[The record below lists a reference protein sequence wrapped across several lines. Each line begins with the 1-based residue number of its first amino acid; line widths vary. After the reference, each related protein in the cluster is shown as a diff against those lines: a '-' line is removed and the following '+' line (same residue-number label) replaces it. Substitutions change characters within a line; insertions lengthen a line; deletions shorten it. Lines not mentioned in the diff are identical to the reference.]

1 MNELYMIIDG
11 EMIDWTGKTILVAED
26 VPVNYKL
33 IEAILKSTNATLI
46 WARNG
51 KEAVET
57 CMANEAIDLVLMDI
71 KMPEMNGIEAT
82 RQIRQHRKQL
92 PIIAQ
97 TAYTL
102 NNEES
107 SIMEAGCSRV
117 LTKPL
122 MPELII
128 RALRPYLE

>member
-1 MNELYMIIDG
+1 MIIDG